1 MPADQPAVLRHI
13 DYSGRAKPKP
23 YTAKGSGGAKFKRF
37 ERQDRQAHAGRL
49 RGDLGQ
55 AQLESDRLKI
65 SHELANY
72 EEDAGI
78 TLIIRSAP
86 GHPLKIESLDSPSR
100 GFTLESVRYEE
111 ANSVMVAIVFV
122 KHGKLSHLA
131 KSVEDYSLTKSRMDK
146 TGKVIA
152 ADKADLIANI
162 ESIGIAAVEWF
173 WTSKHPL
180 PDLDVATWW
189 EIWVRVGSESERG
202 RHERAV
208 ESESERLG
216 MVRKTGKL
224 VLPEHTVYL
233 IKTARRTLAS
243 ATALLNFVS
252 ELRHPALTGEFF
264 IEQTPSDQ
272 HQWAANLKSRLVLPP
287 NDAPAVCVLDTGV
300 NRGHPLLT
308 DLLDERV
315 QDTVRP
321 EWGKDDH
328 YQNGHGTQMAGL
340 AAYGDL
346 TPVLDSTGPVALTH
360 WLESVKVL
368 PRFGSNEPEH
378 YGLVTQEAISLAEI
392 NAPERQRVFALAVT
406 ATDSPDFT
414 EFGNPTAW
422 SAALDSHTSG
432 AMDED
437 EAKRLVCVSGG
448 NVWLQNRSE
457 YPAKNELTSLEDPA
471 QSWNVLTVGACT
483 AMDIVTDHTGDM
495 VPSAACIALR
505 GGLSPHS
512 ATSCLWTSKES
523 RHWPVKPDVTFEGGN
538 VAADANGN
546 REERDSLCLLT
557 TNSDIQQ
564 RLFAPFW
571 ATSAATALAAKM
583 AAHIQ
588 AEYPEFWPETVRA
601 LMVHSAEWTPEML
614 RGAKKGN
621 KGHMAHV
628 LRRFGHGQPNL
639 ARSLASA
646 RSRATLICQDSMQPF
661 EKKRNEATK
670 KDELRTKEMMLYRLP
685 WPKPLLQANSAVNV
699 KLRATLSYF
708 IEPNPGS
715 RMVNSKYRYAGC
727 NLRFLVQTPTEKSL
741 ESFIARVSTAIQDD
755 QIEIDATK
763 TPDDTRDGWTLG
775 EKLRCRGS
783 IHSDTWTGTAAQL
796 AEMEHLI
803 VFPVNGWW
811 RLRAQHKKYNNRI
824 RYSLIVT
831 LETLGADLDIFSEIS
846 SAVSEV
852 RQTVSI

>member
-1 MPADQPAVLRHI
+1 MPADQPAVLRHL

-23 YTAKGSGGAKFKRF
+23 YTAKQSRGKKFKRF
-37 ERQDRQAHAGRL
+37 ERQDRQVHAGKL
-49 RGDLGQ
+49 RGDLVQ
-55 AQLESDRLKI
+55 AQVESERLI
-65 SHELANY
+65 TSQELASY

-78 TLIIRSAP
+78 TLVIRSAP
-86 GHPLKIESLDSPSR
+86 GHPLKLESLDSPRS
-100 GFTLESVRYEE
+100 GISLLAVRQEE
-111 ANSVMVAIVFV
+111 ETAVTVATVFV
-122 KHGKLSHLA
+122 KHGKLAFLT
-131 KSVEDYSLTKSRMDK
+131 KRVEDYSRMKSRTDK

-152 ADKADLIANI
+152 ADNADLIANI
-162 ESIGIAAVEWF
+162 ESIGIAAIEWF
-173 WTSKHPL
+173 WTSKHPM
-180 PDLDVATWW
+180 PDLDVSTWW
-189 EIWVRVGSESERG
+189 EVWVRVGSESQRG
-202 RHERAV
+202 RHESAV
-208 ESESERLG
+208 ESEAERLG
-216 MVRKTGKL
+216 MLRKTGKL

-233 IKTARRTLAS
+233 IKTTRRTLAS

-252 ELRHPALTGEFF
+252 ELRHPALTAEFF
-264 IEQTPSDQ
+264 IEQAPSDQ
-272 HQWAANLKSRLVLPP
+272 HQWAADLKSRLVLPH

-300 NRGHPLLT
+300 NRGHPLLA
-308 DLLDERV
+308 DLLHERDH
-315 QDTVRP
+315 DTVRA
-321 EWGKDDH
+321 EWGKDD
-328 YQNGHGTQMAGL
+328 YFKPDRNEPAITHGTLMAGL

-346 TPVLDSTGPVALTH
+346 TPLLDSSEPVKLTH

-378 YGLVTQEAISLAEI
+378 YGLITQEAISLAEI
-392 NAPERQRVFALAVT
+392 NAPERQRVFAMAVT
-406 ATDSPDFT
+406 APDSPDFT
-414 EFGNPTAW
+414 EFGKPTAW

-432 AMDED
+432 AMDD
-437 EAKRLVCVSGG
+437 DDTKRIVCVSGG
-448 NVWLQNRSE
+448 NVWMQNRSE

-471 QSWNVLTVGACT
+471 QSWNALTVAAST
-483 AMDIVTDHTGDM
+483 AMDVVTDHNGDI
-495 VPSAACIALR
+495 VPDAVCIAPR

-523 RHWPVKPDVTFEGGN
+523 RHWPLKPDVVFEGGN

-564 RLFAPFW
+564 RLFTSFCM
-571 ATSAATALAAKM
+571 TSAATALASRM

-614 RGAKKGN
+614 RDAKKGN
-621 KGHMAHV
+621 KGHVAHI

-639 ARSLASA
+639 ARALASA
-646 RSRATLICQDSMQPF
+646 RSRATLICQDSIQPF
-661 EKKRNEATK
+661 EKA
-670 KDELRTKEMMLYRLP
+670 DGSPRTKDMMLYRLP

-699 KLRATLSYF
+699 KLRITLSYF

-727 NLRFLVQTPTEKSL
+727 NLRFLVQTATEKSVDN
-741 ESFIARVSTAIQDD
+741 FIARVSNAISDD
-755 QIEIDATK
+755 ERDAYEK
-763 TPDDTRDGWTLG
+763 PDDTTDGWTLG
-775 EKLRCRGS
+775 DDLRRRGS
-783 IHSDTWTGTAAQL
+783 IHSDTWAGTAAQL

-824 RYSLIVT
+824 RFALVVT
-831 LETLGADLDIFSEIS
+831 LETVGVDLDIFTPIS
-846 SAVSEV
+846 LSVTESVSV
-852 RQTVSI
+852 